1 MGDRNH
7 IAHGRPLEAEDDI
20 TVVFYKVDSRGDD
33 DNNSSSGRG
42 GDHDD
47 DELPA
52 ERVRL
57 HESRGVLRRSND
69 DEEKA
74 EKEEEGNDDAR
85 RTDTGH
91 GDGHL
96 PEDGERKRLFCQPAS
111 CVSNEPPSSEDGTR
125 EGIGARAPAIRV
137 KFVLKESE
145 TPVYMSLK
153 CNIWRKPKNDSR
165 LRGLPSV
172 PRPRYTTVSRD
183 VCQ

>member
-20 TVVFYKVDSRGDD
+20 TVVFHKVDSRGDD
-33 DNNSSSGRG
+33 DNNSSGRG

-52 ERVRL
+52 ERICL
-57 HESRGVLRRSND
+57 HGIRGVARRSNG

-74 EKEEEGNDDAR
+74 EEEEEENDDAR
-85 RTDTGH
+85 CTDPGH

-125 EGIGARAPAIRV
+125 EGSGGASDSKLA
-137 KFVLKESE
+137 KFVPRESG
-145 TPVYMSLK
+145 T
-153 CNIWRKPKNDSR
+153 R
-165 LRGLPSV
+165 LYVTQRQHV
-172 PRPRYTTVSRD
+172 
-183 VCQ
+183 

>member
-33 DNNSSSGRG
+33 DNNSSGRS

-52 ERVRL
+52 KRVRL
-57 HESRGVLRRSND
+57 HGSRGVPRRSND
-69 DEEKA
+69 DEERA
-74 EKEEEGNDDAR
+74 EEEEEENDDAR

-111 CVSNEPPSSEDGTR
+111 CVSNEPRSPEDGAR
-125 EGIGARAPAIRV
+125 EGSRARARQ
-137 KFVLKESE
+137 
-145 TPVYMSLK
+145 
-153 CNIWRKPKNDSR
+153 R
-165 LRGLPSV
+165 LELN
-172 PRPRYTTVSRD
+172 
-183 VCQ
+183 